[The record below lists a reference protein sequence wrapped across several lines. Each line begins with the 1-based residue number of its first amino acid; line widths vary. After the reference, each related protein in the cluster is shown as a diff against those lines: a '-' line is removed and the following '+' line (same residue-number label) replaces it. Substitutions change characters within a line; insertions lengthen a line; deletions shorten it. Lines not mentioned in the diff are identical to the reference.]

1 MKSSGS
7 VWKRGAV
14 AGLLGAAAVAVW
26 FLAIDVVAGHAF
38 RTPAALG
45 QALLYG
51 GRGPS
56 HSVDI
61 DFRVVALYTVV
72 HVVAFIIAGVIFA
85 FIAEQLE
92 RKPSFVLLAAM
103 TVIVL
108 EAVAVVNLAYGA
120 QWGGVDIWAIIVAN
134 ILAVAVMSW
143 YVWKTHPT
151 LRQRLANTHDAQVR
165 V

>member
-14 AGLLGAAAVAVW
+14 AGLLGAAAVAAW
-26 FLAIDVVAGHAF
+26 FLAIDVVAGHPF

-92 RKPSFVLLAAM
+92 RRPSFVLLAAM

-120 QWGGVDIWAIIVAN
+120 QWGGIDIWSIIVAN
-134 ILAVAVMSW
+134 VLAVAVMSW
-143 YVWKTHPT
+143 YVWRTHPT
-151 LRQRLANTHDAQVR
+151 LRQRLAMTPDAQVR

>member
-45 QALLYG
+45 EALLYG
-51 GRGPS
+51 GRGASQPVAINFS
-56 HSVDI
+56 
-61 DFRVVALYTVV
+61 VVAAYTVV
-72 HVVAFIIAGVIFA
+72 HIVAFVIAGLIFT
-85 FIAEQLE
+85 FIAEQVE

-120 QWGGVDIWAIIVAN
+120 QWGGIDIWSIIVAN
-134 ILAVAVMSW
+134 VLAVAVMSW
-143 YVWKTHPT
+143 YVWRTHPT
-151 LRQRLANTHDAQVR
+151 LRQRLAMTPDAQVR